1 MLCQVTVASI
11 HPSKTLKLKS
21 RYFLCLQVQLRLL
34 ERQQISVWERKTS
47 YSVPISWYYLLERWW
62 QLLIWKIKTPRRVA
76 ILSSSKQEHHDVCLS
91 PGTHLPPK
99 CHHFF
104 LPFEY
109 LLRDRQENFKD
120 VDTLS
125 HFQKNYVIPKMEF
138 FDDTREH
145 MKIWSLVHWGINTSS
160 IQSCAEQNCIAPTF
174 FQVWSEMTW

>member
-1 MLCQVTVASI
+1 MATSVEILDSKVHRTNAEFHSMLCQVTVASI

-21 RYFLCLQVQLRLL
+21 HYFLCLQVQLRLL

-109 LLRDRQENFKD
+109 LLRETDKRILKML
-120 VDTLS
+120 TLFPIS
-125 HFQKNYVIPKMEF
+125 K
-138 FDDTREH
+138 
-145 MKIWSLVHWGINTSS
+145 KI
-160 IQSCAEQNCIAPTF
+160 
-174 FQVWSEMTW
+174 M